1 MTSRDRFRTEG
12 TTTLDDTNHL
22 LYDLERK
29 LSLTSN
35 TSSQQTHTSSV
46 VHSSHLLG
54 LGRQNIQSQVLNQI
68 MNDEELNNQDDKHQ
82 RIHNS
87 IFNPDEIFQE
97 RQNNKY
103 MTSKFAKNYNDDN
116 LTKNHKLNRK
126 NSLNISKSRL
136 ERNSCT
142 SEDIQNNKP
151 LPPAPQQQQENN
163 EYDINKSISGI
174 HEVEDPSMFESEE
187 DLLANHLQM
196 PQEVEHNNNS
206 NNNNQEE
213 PRYGIFY
220 GGDDYEDSDS
230 GDESDSEGDIP
241 LSPPRSPPRDLDPDK
256 LYGLYDFSGPD
267 PSHCTLLVDEPVY
280 LINDEDNYWW
290 LIRKLTKL
298 ERLKRMRLNGQEF
311 QIDIES
317 DEEDGKIGFV
327 PAECLE
333 THGERLARLNCFK
346 NEELEK
352 KSPTPSSLQES
363 TDSFKNQRQTATT
376 KKSVTFENL
385 GDIIDDYSDEE
396 IKSDHENIRQNL
408 DLYNNLEPPTHLQ
421 EIKEPEV
428 LSDVYPAETPLIIS
442 KNNNNNKDSSN
453 KTATPTFQMSNT
465 FDAVFVQPK
474 QRSSGLFDDASIGSY
489 SPDTPVKA
497 KSPLRVEVQD
507 DDSDEM
513 GRNNSLS
520 SMSSLRRSVIL
531 DRLTQMTSDI
541 QEQLQLDGYN
551 EDEDEDEEEQEEDAG
566 EVEEELDEDK
576 HKEDDETEKESTDV
590 EQGSSRD
597 SDHEV
602 HGFSFEESSEQFTS
616 DDDYDDDDD
625 DNVEH
630 HSPSNDGNVES
641 QDYDYQNDDHT
652 PQLIDQ
658 HDYSK
663 HQQQTPTNFHSIS
676 SAISPKLQRLL
687 STTLSSVQH
696 RTPPPVSQLTSP
708 NFHRSPPP
716 QSHQQYA
723 VSPLNYNRLPRST
736 TSIDD
741 ETSSTEENNDDNITP
756 LTSMNSLTPIEERR
770 KLKPVHEMFM
780 PILGKFDELAE
791 KLAELDDIL

>member
-1 MTSRDRFRTEG
+1 
-12 TTTLDDTNHL
+12 
-22 LYDLERK
+22 
-29 LSLTSN
+29 
-35 TSSQQTHTSSV
+35 
-46 VHSSHLLG
+46 
-54 LGRQNIQSQVLNQI
+54 
-68 MNDEELNNQDDKHQ
+68 
-82 RIHNS
+82 
-87 IFNPDEIFQE
+87 
-97 RQNNKY
+97 
-103 MTSKFAKNYNDDN
+103 
-116 LTKNHKLNRK
+116 
-126 NSLNISKSRL
+126 
-136 ERNSCT
+136 
-142 SEDIQNNKP
+142 
-151 LPPAPQQQQENN
+151 
-163 EYDINKSISGI
+163 
-174 HEVEDPSMFESEE
+174 
-187 DLLANHLQM
+187 M
-196 PQEVEHNNNS
+196 PQEVEHN

-267 PSHCTLLVDEPVY
+267 PSHCTLSVDEPVY

-363 TDSFKNQRQTATT
+363 TDSFKNQQ
-376 KKSVTFENL
+376 
-385 GDIIDDYSDEE
+385 

-630 HSPSNDGNVES
+630 HSPSNDETVEYNPEFCTTSYTTSS
-641 QDYDYQNDDHT
+641 Q
-652 PQLIDQ
+652 
-658 HDYSK
+658 
-663 HQQQTPTNFHSIS
+663 
-676 SAISPKLQRLL
+676 
-687 STTLSSVQH
+687 STYFAK
-696 RTPPPVSQLTSP
+696 
-708 NFHRSPPP
+708 FHRSPPP

-770 KLKPVHEMFM
+770 KSKPVHEMFM

>member
-1 MTSRDRFRTEG
+1 MI
-12 TTTLDDTNHL
+12 
-22 LYDLERK
+22 
-29 LSLTSN
+29 N
-35 TSSQQTHTSSV
+35 T
-46 VHSSHLLG
+46 
-54 LGRQNIQSQVLNQI
+54 
-68 MNDEELNNQDDKHQ
+68 K

-196 PQEVEHNNNS
+196 PQEEVEH

-220 GGDDYEDSDS
+220 SGDDYEDSDS

-346 NEELEK
+346 MKNWK
-352 KSPTPSSLQES
+352 KITN
-363 TDSFKNQRQTATT
+363 T
-376 KKSVTFENL
+376 
-385 GDIIDDYSDEE
+385 II
-396 IKSDHENIRQNL
+396 
-408 DLYNNLEPPTHLQ
+408 
-421 EIKEPEV
+421 
-428 LSDVYPAETPLIIS
+428 
-442 KNNNNNKDSSN
+442 
-453 KTATPTFQMSNT
+453 
-465 FDAVFVQPK
+465 
-474 QRSSGLFDDASIGSY
+474 
-489 SPDTPVKA
+489 
-497 KSPLRVEVQD
+497 
-507 DDSDEM
+507 
-513 GRNNSLS
+513 
-520 SMSSLRRSVIL
+520 
-531 DRLTQMTSDI
+531 TSRI
-541 QEQLQLDGYN
+541 N
-551 EDEDEDEEEQEEDAG
+551 
-566 EVEEELDEDK
+566 
-576 HKEDDETEKESTDV
+576 
-590 EQGSSRD
+590 
-597 SDHEV
+597 
-602 HGFSFEESSEQFTS
+602 
-616 DDDYDDDDD
+616 
-625 DNVEH
+625 
-630 HSPSNDGNVES
+630 
-641 QDYDYQNDDHT
+641 
-652 PQLIDQ
+652 
-658 HDYSK
+658 
-663 HQQQTPTNFHSIS
+663 
-676 SAISPKLQRLL
+676 
-687 STTLSSVQH
+687 
-696 RTPPPVSQLTSP
+696 
-708 NFHRSPPP
+708 
-716 QSHQQYA
+716 
-723 VSPLNYNRLPRST
+723 
-736 TSIDD
+736 
-741 ETSSTEENNDDNITP
+741 
-756 LTSMNSLTPIEERR
+756 
-770 KLKPVHEMFM
+770 
-780 PILGKFDELAE
+780 
-791 KLAELDDIL
+791 